1 MGFRCSALLNDELA
15 PYTRS
20 PSTVPRV
27 YSVHQKP
34 VFYTEFPFGTV
45 EACFLHRVPQKTRR
59 VHQGAFFSTECIF
72 RTPEAPLLYRMPD
85 ARKEEPLA
93 GTEQGGGF
101 SGEMLFGRRN
111 EPKVA
116 KCPVDWRLTRPNS
129 PFLCL
134 LTSERGPF
142 RALKLLPR
150 RNFELHKRKRS
161 TVKVDLLWELRESNP
176 RPSACKA
183 DALNQLS

>member
-1 MGFRCSALLNDELA
+1 
-15 PYTRS
+15 
-20 PSTVPRV
+20 
-27 YSVHQKP
+27 
-34 VFYTEFPFGTV
+34 
-45 EACFLHRVPQKTRR
+45 
-59 VHQGAFFSTECIF
+59 
-72 RTPEAPLLYRMPD
+72 MPD

-101 SGEMLFGRRN
+101 SGETLFGRRN

-116 KCPVDWRLTRPNS
+116 KCPVDWRLTGPNS

-142 RALKLLPR
+142 RALKLLPL

>member
-1 MGFRCSALLNDELA
+1 
-15 PYTRS
+15 
-20 PSTVPRV
+20 
-27 YSVHQKP
+27 
-34 VFYTEFPFGTV
+34 
-45 EACFLHRVPQKTRR
+45 
-59 VHQGAFFSTECIF
+59 
-72 RTPEAPLLYRMPD
+72 MPD

-101 SGEMLFGRRN
+101 SGEMLFGRRK

-116 KCPVDWRLTRPNS
+116 KRPVDWRLTGPNS

-142 RALKLLPR
+142 RALKLLPL
-150 RNFELHKRKRS
+150 RNFELYKRKRS